1 MTDGKDPSAP
11 KLLPPEPAFEAFKAY
26 VRRFDPIELLSQLA
40 MTFLFNPEGF
50 QGEATDTRRWARWIE
65 FTAGYLA
72 TIPTRSEPYE
82 IFDGAH
88 IEEFERLILQ
98 YFNSFLYDAINREPD
113 APPWTPSESVLQT
126 ARNYSLWVRGD
137 AYPHHF
143 FEYAL
148 ELYGECED
156 WFRANLGFTIQEAV
170 RIFRAVTNE
179 LNRRFNESADNARGS
194 ASSESDKYWDEAKAA
209 GLTRKDL
216 ETRIAI
222 HLHYGNASTLLRFKV
237 EEISQ
242 ISGLK
247 PDVCSAFLKRMSQPF
262 GYRNPKFPDTFLDPL
277 KAPWDY
283 NTLDERPFIERDD
296 TYWLFTNPMVPSVLF
311 HTFFFD
317 LMNDRSY
324 CPHFEKARGKFVERK
339 VRDYMRRIFPEHM
352 ILMNPDYPNGEEF
365 SDVAVLHDGKIL
377 IIQCKAKGL
386 TRDARIGADFS
397 RLRADMQAAIR
408 SAFDQAIKARKY
420 IRSIDTPTLKMGSVQ
435 LQIDGSAITDI
446 YLINVTL
453 MPFLIFATRFENI
466 EEALG
471 LFPEKEYPFSTSL
484 GDLDIITQLL
494 SSPAKFLHYIE
505 RRLAIEKTT
514 FGVAADE
521 MDLLGFYISRGMYFQ
536 LEEYSETNELFLN
549 GFSDEIDEYV
559 YRKHDEQEDVKCP
572 TAPVPEGFSGLIAE
586 IEGLSNLHRTDAA
599 LALLDLNGPSR
610 ERFIELLEKT
620 KSATRRDGAGHSFSM
635 GSPEHSRGF
644 SFITAVG
651 ENRKE
656 AIFDQA
662 MAFATL
668 KKYVEKCD
676 EWLGFGWHKDSSRPI
691 DIAISLKFP
700 WEENEE
706 MKGFAARFLKPGKR
720 INLRN
725 ERSIGDEGA

>member
-1 MTDGKDPSAP
+1 
-11 KLLPPEPAFEAFKAY
+11 
-26 VRRFDPIELLSQLA
+26 
-40 MTFLFNPEGF
+40 
-50 QGEATDTRRWARWIE
+50 
-65 FTAGYLA
+65 
-72 TIPTRSEPYE
+72 
-82 IFDGAH
+82 
-88 IEEFERLILQ
+88 
-98 YFNSFLYDAINREPD
+98 
-113 APPWTPSESVLQT
+113 
-126 ARNYSLWVRGD
+126 
-137 AYPHHF
+137 
-143 FEYAL
+143 
-148 ELYGECED
+148 
-156 WFRANLGFTIQEAV
+156 
-170 RIFRAVTNE
+170 
-179 LNRRFNESADNARGS
+179 
-194 ASSESDKYWDEAKAA
+194 
-209 GLTRKDL
+209 
-216 ETRIAI
+216 
-222 HLHYGNASTLLRFKV
+222 
-237 EEISQ
+237 
-242 ISGLK
+242 
-247 PDVCSAFLKRMSQPF
+247 
-262 GYRNPKFPDTFLDPL
+262 
-277 KAPWDY
+277 
-283 NTLDERPFIERDD
+283 
-296 TYWLFTNPMVPSVLF
+296 
-311 HTFFFD
+311 
-317 LMNDRSY
+317 
-324 CPHFEKARGKFVERK
+324 
-339 VRDYMRRIFPEHM
+339 
-352 ILMNPDYPNGEEF
+352 
-365 SDVAVLHDGKIL
+365 
-377 IIQCKAKGL
+377 
-386 TRDARIGADFS
+386 
-397 RLRADMQAAIR
+397 
-408 SAFDQAIKARKY
+408 
-420 IRSIDTPTLKMGSVQ
+420 MGSVQ

-494 SSPAKFLHYIE
+494 SSPAKFLHYVE

-610 ERFIELLEKT
+610 ERFVELLEKT

-706 MKGFAARFLKPGKR
+706 MKGLAARFLKPGKR

-725 ERSIGDEGA
+725 ERSIGDQGA